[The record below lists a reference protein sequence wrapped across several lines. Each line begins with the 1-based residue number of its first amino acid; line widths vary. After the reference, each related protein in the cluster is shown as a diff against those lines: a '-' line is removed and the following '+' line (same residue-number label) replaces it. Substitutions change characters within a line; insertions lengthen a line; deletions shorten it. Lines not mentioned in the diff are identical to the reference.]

1 MTEER
6 EKFIAE
12 MLQAIRKDIGEMKK
26 DMLDLALRQNATEH
40 FEQGMM
46 AHVASMHSSIDEL
59 RQDMRQVK
67 SRLEL
72 VGP

>member
-12 MLQAIRKDIGEMKK
+12 MLQAIRRDISEMKN
-26 DMLDLALRQNATEH
+26 DITNLGLRQNATEH

-46 AHVASMHSSIDEL
+46 AHMAAMHSSVDTL
-59 RQDMRQVK
+59 TMDMRQVK
-67 SRLEL
+67 ARLEL
-72 VGP
+72 VTG